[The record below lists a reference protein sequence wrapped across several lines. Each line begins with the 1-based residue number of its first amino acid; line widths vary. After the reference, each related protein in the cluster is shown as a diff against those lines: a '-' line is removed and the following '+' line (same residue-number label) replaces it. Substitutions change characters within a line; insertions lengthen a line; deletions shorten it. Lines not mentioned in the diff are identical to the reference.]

1 MRNPLLMLMTAWR
14 LTLIRLR
21 ISMKQ
26 YIGVVA

>member
-1 MRNPLLMLMTAWR
+1 MNMRNPLLMLM

>member
-1 MRNPLLMLMTAWR
+1 MRNPLLMLMTAQR

-26 YIGVVA
+26 CIDVVA